1 MEVLCR
7 LSYSSALR
15 TDNNNRSPS
24 GSPARAPW
32 DDDMVRSL
40 VQLALAAF
48 LVLGAACSDAPAT
61 GAGASS
67 SASTTAR
74 AAFSTSAGSVE
85 TSPLWVADSDDERE
99 RGLMGRTSLPPDG
112 GMVFHFPQPTDA
124 GFWMKDTHLP
134 LSIAF
139 WDRDERIIAILDM
152 EPCTSDPCPVYR
164 AGATYET
171 ALEMRR
177 GWFDEHGVEIGDR
190 VELIDGS
197 A

>member
-1 MEVLCR
+1 MR
-7 LSYSSALR
+7 
-15 TDNNNRSPS
+15 P
-24 GSPARAPW
+24 
-32 DDDMVRSL
+32 L

-48 LVLGAACSDAPAT
+48 LVLGVACSDAPAT
-61 GAGASS
+61 GSGTFSS
-67 SASTTAR
+67 DSTMAR

-99 RGLMGRTSLPPDG
+99 RGLMGRTGLPRDG
-112 GMVFHFPQPTDA
+112 GMVFQFAEPTDV

-139 WDRDERIIAILDM
+139 WDGAGRIIAILDM
-152 EPCTSDPCPVYR
+152 EPCTNDPCPVYR

-190 VELIDGS
+190 VELIDGP